1 MSHNHGMW
9 DRHSMVWNHFIFH
22 NHCMITSQYI
32 VTISKDSQSLII
44 SNSHNKINRVYYTI
58 AKYVAMTYYTNSVL
72 AQPPYAIIKHIIIAE
87 SLTAWYL
94 ATMILANTI
103 MILTIYSHILYY
115 TLLHYTLLWYNI
127 LKFSPYLT
135 II

>member
-22 NHCMITSQYI
+22 NHCMIASQYI

-58 AKYVAMTYYTNSVL
+58 TEWLEAKYVAMTYYTNSL
-72 AQPPYAIIKHIIIAE
+72 LEQPQYAIIKHIIIAE
-87 SLTAWYL
+87 SLT
-94 ATMILANTI
+94 T
-103 MILTIYSHILYY
+103 
-115 TLLHYTLLWYNI
+115 
-127 LKFSPYLT
+127 
-135 II
+135 